1 MKRAL
6 NSSSVGISFRSGL
19 QPCRTRK
26 LARSSPQRFAAAFDG
41 HGAFRRSRYIVP
53 STSRTCTSTSHPP
66 RLYGRTLTLIAWTSS
81 AMAHASH
88 TLAGPPD
95 GRGAGVRGRRWE
107 GASHGGGGPPGPWGS
122 CRAALQPLRTSEAV
136 SRRCSPE
143 RRYCERYG

>member
-1 MKRAL
+1 MKRGW

-41 HGAFRRSRYIVP
+41 HGALRRSRYTVP

-66 RLYGRTLTLIAWTSS
+66 RLYGRTFTLIALTSS
-81 AMAHASH
+81 ATAHATS

-95 GRGAGVRGRRWE
+95 ERGDDVRGRRWA
-107 GASHGGGGPPGPWGS
+107 GACRDGGG
-122 CRAALQPLRTSEAV
+122 
-136 SRRCSPE
+136 
-143 RRYCERYG
+143 